1 MEKLDESA
9 RTVTR
14 KRGKVR
20 EASTL
25 STGLES
31 DASALPP
38 ESLTAEADPV
48 PKGKSSR
55 RLTSRRGP
63 DRATMPVQEELLSA
77 PPPSTQPGTR
87 RPLPVRRHSA
97 TGRTRGREG
106 NIAGLVERNRLALEH
121 RAVLPPPD
129 PLFVLLPGLRQ
140 LLLNSKL
147 DDTAGILTESLAG
160 ALAPAFAELW
170 IADPTPWSSERD
182 KVGGQEL
189 TPVLRLRAR
198 SRAITRVVA
207 SVGSDA
213 APTGGMADLHQPAVE
228 SVLITEVATTRRP
241 QILFDADLHSL
252 AGDWPELG
260 ELLSSQ
266 GTVAAYPLETRGQ
279 FLGILAVG
287 ATSGSAHAIS
297 PPLKSSRSGR
307 AGGRPRP
314 LAQLL
319 KEPGGAG
326 ADCRSPGS
334 RSHRRSG
341 RRRVYFRPLNPPFA
355 TLLGLE
361 QKVTLVGQRLDDPA
375 SADRADSVAASLR
388 LDAVYRTGEPQAM
401 IELPIHHRE
410 RGMTYW
416 NVTSSP
422 LPRVSASSGVGGVL
436 VAAVDV
442 TRQVVS
448 RQRAQESAEMAQDR
462 IGQMMTLHATSLA
475 VASQLGADPRELL
488 ADILRRSIALLGAR
502 AGAVYVL
509 DPRYDELE
517 VVVCQGLR
525 GDYAGARIRVG
536 EGLAG
541 RVGQTGQGLIMDDY
555 RAYPF
560 RTAIYDGEDFSAVIA
575 VPLIHRGQVVGVLDV
590 LDDAERRAFTDD
602 DLWLLD
608 LFAAQAAQ
616 AIENARTYVELERA
630 YRKQRELDRMKDDFI
645 ATASHE
651 LRTPLTGVSGFLD
664 LLLEYPGSRDEPLAQ
679 EFLQKASESAE
690 ELAEIAERLLQTSR
704 LDTGSIEMH
713 IGPVRLATVV
723 DEVLR
728 SYRSLPQVQGGRYD
742 LTSEVPPH
750 VYVAADLG
758 RLKEVLD
765 NLISNAIKYSPHGGR
780 VAVACSPARLRS
792 LAEGGGELQHA
803 GGECPLAGAIDERPT
818 LVMPH
823 LVDRRGRRGESP
835 SAPSPQRVW
844 PRQWNDAMSWWR
856 FAITAWGF
864 PATSEAIS
872 FGDSLAWNRLVPARY
887 AARDWASISAGRSCA
902 AWRETYG
909 SWRALRDR
917 VRAFAFALPT
927 AESHSVG
934 RIRTESGGMP
944 ATEYWT
950 RMSEH
955 GSSMGAGR
963 SGSSSGAG
971 RRDGS
976 RGRGAA
982 LVARWLVNPWSA
994 WSVQA
999 LVDVPRITEVVLA
1012 GDSW

>member
-1 MEKLDESA
+1 
-9 RTVTR
+9 
-14 KRGKVR
+14 
-20 EASTL
+20 
-25 STGLES
+25 
-31 DASALPP
+31 
-38 ESLTAEADPV
+38 
-48 PKGKSSR
+48 
-55 RLTSRRGP
+55 
-63 DRATMPVQEELLSA
+63 
-77 PPPSTQPGTR
+77 
-87 RPLPVRRHSA
+87 
-97 TGRTRGREG
+97 
-106 NIAGLVERNRLALEH
+106 
-121 RAVLPPPD
+121 
-129 PLFVLLPGLRQ
+129 LFVLLPGLRQ

-147 DDTAGILTESLAG
+147 DDTAGILSESLAG

-170 IADPTPWSSERD
+170 ITDPTPWSSERD

-207 SVGSDA
+207 SVGDGA
-213 APTGGMADLHQPAVE
+213 APAGSKTDLHQPAE
-228 SVLITEVATTRRP
+228 DSGLIAEVATTRRP
-241 QILFDADLHSL
+241 QVLFDTDLRL
-252 AGDWPELG
+252 VAGDWPELAG
-260 ELLSSQ
+260 LLSSL

-279 FLGILAVG
+279 FLGILVVG
-287 ATSGSAHAIS
+287 ANSRFS
-297 PPLKSSRSGR
+297 PRHLAAFEELRDLAALAADRDRLLSYSRSQE
-307 AGGRPRP
+307 A
-314 LAQLL
+314 LAQTVVRQAPVAIAVL
-319 KEPGGAG
+319 AG
-326 ADCRSPGS
+326 DEHTFALS
-334 RSHRRSG
+334 
-341 RRRVYFRPLNPPFA
+341 NPPFA

-361 QKVTLVGQRLDDPA
+361 QKVTLVGQRLDDLLPP
-375 SADRADSVAASLR
+375 DRAHSFAASLR

-401 IELPIHHRE
+401 IELPIYHRE

-448 RQRAQESAEMAQDR
+448 RHRAQESAEMAQDR

-541 RVGQTGQGLIMDDY
+541 RVGETGKGLIIDDY

-608 LFAAQAAQ
+608 LFAAQCAQ

-664 LLLEYPGSRDEPLAQ
+664 LLLEYPGSRDEPLAR

-728 SYRSLPQVQGGRYD
+728 SYRSLPQVQGGRYE
-742 LTSEVPPH
+742 LGSEVPAH
-750 VYVAADLG
+750 IYVSADLG

-780 VAVACSPARLRS
+780 VAVTCLPSRLHS
-792 LAEGGGELQHA
+792 LVEGGELHQ
-803 GGECPLAGAIDERPT
+803 GGGQPSGTAIDERPT

-823 LVDRRGRRGESP
+823 LATGVVGEDESP
-835 SAPSPQRVW
+835 SEPSPAVMAAAVERRYVVVEVRDQGIGIPTGERSNLFRRFSRLESARASQIRGTGLGLYLCRQIMRGMEGDVW
-844 PRQWNDAMSWWR
+844 LL
-856 FAITAWGF
+856 
-864 PATSEAIS
+864 E
-872 FGDSLAWNRLVPARY
+872 
-887 AARDWASISAGRSCA
+887 SAPGQG
-902 AWRETYG
+902 T
-909 SWRALRDR
+909 
-917 VRAFAFALPT
+917 AFAFALPI
-927 AESHSVG
+927 AEPHSVAVSG
-934 RIRTESGGMP
+934 QESGDIS
-944 ATEYWT
+944 ATGT
-950 RMSEH
+950 
-955 GSSMGAGR
+955 G
-963 SGSSSGAG
+963 
-971 RRDGS
+971 
-976 RGRGAA
+976 
-982 LVARWLVNPWSA
+982 
-994 WSVQA
+994 
-999 LVDVPRITEVVLA
+999 LA
-1012 GDSW
+1012 

>member
-1 MEKLDESA
+1 MGKLDESA
-9 RTVTR
+9 QTVTR

-20 EASTL
+20 EASTP
-25 STGLES
+25 
-31 DASALPP
+31 ALPP
-38 ESLTAEADPV
+38 NYITDDADPSPDGKAREAAEV
-48 PKGKSSR
+48 DPDPKGKSSR
-55 RLTSRRGP
+55 QSTSRRRP
-63 DRATMPVQEELLSA
+63 DRAATTFQAELLPA
-77 PPPSTQPGTR
+77 PPPIVQAGPR
-87 RPLPVRRHSA
+87 RSLPVRRHSA
-97 TGRTRGREG
+97 ASRTRGREG

-121 RAVLPPPD
+121 RSVLPLPD

-147 DDTAGILTESLAG
+147 DDTAGILTDSLAG

-198 SRAITRVVA
+198 SRAVTRVVA
-207 SVGSDA
+207 SVGGA
-213 APTGGMADLHQPAVE
+213 AAAGGMADLHQTAEE
-228 SVLITEVATTRRP
+228 SALITEVATTRRP
-241 QILFDADLHSL
+241 QVLFDTDLHPL
-252 AGDWPELG
+252 AGEWPELSG
-260 ELLSSQ
+260 LFSSV

-287 ATSGSAHAIS
+287 ATAKFS
-297 PPLKSSRSGR
+297 PRHLAAFEELRDLAALAADRDRLLSYSRSQE
-307 AGGRPRP
+307 A
-314 LAQLL
+314 LAQTVVRQAPVAIAVLASDEYTFAL
-319 KEPGGAG
+319 
-326 ADCRSPGS
+326 S
-334 RSHRRSG
+334 
-341 RRRVYFRPLNPPFA
+341 NPPFA
-355 TLLGLE
+355 TLLGLD
-361 QKVTLVGQRLDDPA
+361 QKVTLVGQRLDDLLPP
-375 SADRADSVAASLR
+375 DRANSVAASLR

-416 NVTSSP
+416 NVTSAP

-448 RQRAQESAEMAQDR
+448 RHRAQESAEMAQDR

-541 RVGQTGQGLIMDDY
+541 RVGQTGKGLIIDDY

-780 VAVACSPARLRS
+780 IALTCLPSRLRS
-792 LAEGGGELQHA
+792 LTEGSEPQHTA
-803 GGECPLAGAIDERPT
+803 GLPTSTAIDERPT
-818 LVMPH
+818 LVMPQ
-823 LVDRRGRRGESP
+823 LATGVAGEDESP
-835 SAPSPQRVW
+835 SVPSPAVIAAAVEGRYVVVEVRDQGMGIPSGERGNLFRRFSRLESARASQIRGTGLGLYLCRQIMRGMEGDVW
-844 PRQWNDAMSWWR
+844 LLES
-856 FAITAWGF
+856 
-864 PATSEAIS
+864 
-872 FGDSLAWNRLVPARY
+872 VP
-887 AARDWASISAGRSCA
+887 GQG
-902 AWRETYG
+902 T
-909 SWRALRDR
+909 
-917 VRAFAFALPT
+917 AFAFALPT
-927 AESHSVG
+927 AESFSVG
-934 RIRTESGGMP
+934 ASGQESGGMP
-944 ATEYWT
+944 ATST
-950 RMSEH
+950 
-955 GSSMGAGR
+955 G
-963 SGSSSGAG
+963 
-971 RRDGS
+971 
-976 RGRGAA
+976 
-982 LVARWLVNPWSA
+982 
-994 WSVQA
+994 
-999 LVDVPRITEVVLA
+999 LA
-1012 GDSW
+1012 

>member
-1 MEKLDESA
+1 
-9 RTVTR
+9 
-14 KRGKVR
+14 
-20 EASTL
+20 
-25 STGLES
+25 
-31 DASALPP
+31 
-38 ESLTAEADPV
+38 
-48 PKGKSSR
+48 
-55 RLTSRRGP
+55 
-63 DRATMPVQEELLSA
+63 
-77 PPPSTQPGTR
+77 
-87 RPLPVRRHSA
+87 
-97 TGRTRGREG
+97 
-106 NIAGLVERNRLALEH
+106 
-121 RAVLPPPD
+121 
-129 PLFVLLPGLRQ
+129 LPGLRQ

-147 DDTAGILTESLAG
+147 DDTAGSLTESLAG

-170 IADPTPWSSERD
+170 ITDPTPWSSERD

-189 TPVLRLRAR
+189 TPVLRLRAQ
-198 SRAITRVVA
+198 SRAITRVVQG
-207 SVGSDA
+207 VGSGT
-213 APTGGMADLHQPAVE
+213 APEGETAELHQPAQE
-228 SVLITEVATTRRP
+228 NTLITEVATSRRP
-241 QILFDADLHSL
+241 QVLFETDLRHL
-252 AGDWPELG
+252 VGDWPELG
-260 ELLSSQ
+260 GLLSSL
-266 GTVAAYPLETRGQ
+266 GSVAAYPLETRGQ
-279 FLGILAVG
+279 FLGVLAVG
-287 ATSGSAHAIS
+287 STSRFS
-297 PPLKSSRSGR
+297 PRHLAAFEELRDLAALAADRDRLLSYSRSQE
-307 AGGRPRP
+307 A
-314 LAQLL
+314 LAQTVVRQAPVAIAVL
-319 KEPGGAG
+319 AG
-326 ADCRSPGS
+326 DEHTFALS
-334 RSHRRSG
+334 
-341 RRRVYFRPLNPPFA
+341 NPPFA

-361 QKVTLVGQRLDDPA
+361 QKVTLVGQRLDDLLPP
-375 SADRADSVAASLR
+375 DRVSGVAASLR
-388 LDAVYRTGEPQAM
+388 LEAVYRTGEPQAM

-442 TRQVVS
+442 TRQVVT
-448 RQRAQESAEMAQDR
+448 RHRAQESAEMAQDR

-509 DPRYDELE
+509 DPRYNELE

-541 RVGQTGQGLIMDDY
+541 RVGETGQGLIIDDY

-575 VPLIHRGQVVGVLDV
+575 VPLIHRGRVVGVLDV

-608 LFAAQAAQ
+608 LFAAQGAQ

-742 LTSEVPPH
+742 LTTEVSPH
-750 VYVAADLG
+750 IYVAADLG

-780 VAVACSPARLRS
+780 VAVTCGPVRL
-792 LAEGGGELQHA
+792 LAPVGEDGEPQHTDGTLTGA
-803 GGECPLAGAIDERPT
+803 AIDERPT
-818 LVMPH
+818 LVMPQ
-823 LVDRRGRRGESP
+823 LPAGEDESP
-835 SAPSPQRVW
+835 SVPSPAVVAAAVEHPYVMVEVRDQGMGIPNGERGNLFRRFSRLESARTSQIRGTGLGLYLCRQIMRGMEGDVW
-844 PRQWNDAMSWWR
+844 LR
-856 FAITAWGF
+856 
-864 PATSEAIS
+864 E
-872 FGDSLAWNRLVPARY
+872 
-887 AARDWASISAGRSCA
+887 SAPGHG
-902 AWRETYG
+902 T
-909 SWRALRDR
+909 
-917 VRAFAFALPT
+917 AFAFALPT
-927 AESHSVG
+927 AESHGASASG
-934 RIRTESGGMP
+934 QESAAMP
-944 ATEYWT
+944 AT
-950 RMSEH
+950 
-955 GSSMGAGR
+955 GSGPA
-963 SGSSSGAG
+963 
-971 RRDGS
+971 
-976 RGRGAA
+976 
-982 LVARWLVNPWSA
+982 
-994 WSVQA
+994 
-999 LVDVPRITEVVLA
+999 
-1012 GDSW
+1012 

>member
-9 RTVTR
+9 RAVTR

-20 EASTL
+20 EAS
-25 STGLES
+25 
-31 DASALPP
+31 
-38 ESLTAEADPV
+38 AEADPE
-48 PKGKSSR
+48 PKEKSSR
-55 RLTSRRGP
+55 RPTSRRRP
-63 DRATMPVQEELLSA
+63 DRAAMPVQEELLSA
-77 PPPSTQPGTR
+77 PLPSTQPGPR

-106 NIAGLVERNRLALEH
+106 NIAGLVERNRLTLEH

-147 DDTAGILTESLAG
+147 DDTAAILTESLAG
-160 ALAPAFAELW
+160 ALAPACAELW
-170 IADPTPWSSERD
+170 ITDPTPWSSERD

-213 APTGGMADLHQPAVE
+213 PATGGMADLHQPAEE

-260 ELLSSQ
+260 EVLSSQ

-287 ATSGSAHAIS
+287 ATSRFS
-297 PPLKSSRSGR
+297 PRHLAAFEELRDLAALAADRDRLLSYSRSQE
-307 AGGRPRP
+307 A
-314 LAQLL
+314 LAQTVVRQAPVAIAVL
-319 KEPGGAG
+319 AG
-326 ADCRSPGS
+326 DEYTFTLS
-334 RSHRRSG
+334 
-341 RRRVYFRPLNPPFA
+341 NPPFA

-361 QKVTLVGQRLDDPA
+361 QNVTLVGQRLDDLLP
-375 SADRADSVAASLR
+375 ADRANSVAASLR

-448 RQRAQESAEMAQDR
+448 RHRAQESAEMAQDR

-475 VASQLGADPRELL
+475 VASQLGTDPRELL

-509 DPRYDELE
+509 DPQYDELE

-541 RVGQTGQGLIMDDY
+541 RVGQTGQGLIIDDY

-575 VPLIHRGQVVGVLDV
+575 VPLIHRGRVVGVLDV

-713 IGPVRLATVV
+713 IGPVRLATAV

-742 LTSEVPPH
+742 LTSEVQPH

-780 VAVACSPARLRS
+780 VAVSSGPARLRS
-792 LAEGGGELQHA
+792 LVEGGAELHHA
-803 GGECPLAGAIDERPT
+803 GGEPTSTAIDERPT
-818 LVMPH
+818 VVMPQ
-823 LVDRRGRRGESP
+823 LATGMAGEDESP
-835 SAPSPQRVW
+835 SVPSPALLAAAVERRYVVVEVRDQGMGIPSGERGNLFRRFSRLESARASQIRGTGLGLYLCRQIMRGMEGDVW
-844 PRQWNDAMSWWR
+844 LLESAPGQ
-856 FAITAWGF
+856 G
-864 PATSEAIS
+864 TS
-872 FGDSLAWNRLVPARY
+872 
-887 AARDWASISAGRSCA
+887 
-902 AWRETYG
+902 
-909 SWRALRDR
+909 
-917 VRAFAFALPT
+917 FAFALPT
-927 AESHSVG
+927 AEPHSIAASG
-934 RIRTESGGMP
+934 LESGGMP
-944 ATEYWT
+944 AIGT
-950 RMSEH
+950 
-955 GSSMGAGR
+955 G
-963 SGSSSGAG
+963 
-971 RRDGS
+971 
-976 RGRGAA
+976 
-982 LVARWLVNPWSA
+982 
-994 WSVQA
+994 
-999 LVDVPRITEVVLA
+999 LA
-1012 GDSW
+1012 